1 MKGGWN
7 MNIKIVTDSTSD
19 IGPELA
25 QSLGITVV
33 PIYVRFGGKI
43 YRDGIDLTNEEFYRM
58 LKSSPL
64 HPATSQPPPEDFIKI
79 FGDCSGKADGIISIH
94 ISSKISGT
102 YNSALLAS
110 SKLNGDCPVKVIDS
124 KFNSGGLAL
133 VVMEAARMA
142 KAGFG
147 MNEIIEKVNETIGKV
162 KMLGMFDTVKYL
174 SLSGRVKKLV
184 LSAASILNIRLLL
197 TFHEGEIAR
206 AGMARTFDK
215 GMEKIAEFVKNN
227 NGIKELTIVH
237 SMVPEKANQLKERI
251 SGFVDKSKI
260 IILHLGAGL
269 GVHGGPGVL
278 LVAIRQ

>member
-1 MKGGWN
+1 MS
-7 MNIKIVTDSTSD
+7 IKIVTDSTSD
-19 IGPELA
+19 IGQELA

-33 PIYVRFGGKI
+33 PIYIRFGDKI
-43 YRDGIDLTNEEFYRM
+43 YRDGVDLTNEEFYRM
-58 LKSSPL
+58 LEASPV
-64 HPATSQPPPEDFIKI
+64 HPATSQPPPEDFMKI
-79 FGDCSGKADGIISIH
+79 FGEFADKADGIISIH

-110 SKLNGDCPVKVIDS
+110 STINGNCPIEVVDS

-142 KAGFG
+142 KSGFG
-147 MNEIIEKVNETIGKV
+147 MNEITEKITETIQHV

-174 SLSGRVKKLV
+174 SFSGRVKKLV

-197 TFHEGEIAR
+197 TFHDGDIAR

-215 GMEKIAEFVKNN
+215 GMGKITEFVKNN
-227 NGIKELTIVH
+227 SGIKELLIVH
-237 SMVPEKANQLKERI
+237 SMVPEKANQLKEQI
-251 SGFVDKSKI
+251 SGFIDKSKI
-260 IILHLGAGL
+260 MILHLGAGL

>member
-1 MKGGWN
+1 

-19 IGPELA
+19 ISQELA
-25 QSLGITVV
+25 QSLGIIVV
-33 PIYVRFGGKI
+33 PIYIRFGNKV
-43 YRDGIDLTNEEFYRM
+43 YRDGVDLTDEEFYRM

-64 HPATSQPPPEDFIKI
+64 HPATSQPTPEDFMKV
-79 FGDCSGKADGIISIH
+79 FGENCEKSDGIISIH

-110 SKLNGDCPVKVIDS
+110 NKMTGDCPIKVFDS

-133 VVMEAARMA
+133 VVIEAARMA

-147 MNEIIEKVNETIGKV
+147 MNEIVEKVSETIGNV

-174 SLSGRVKKLV
+174 SLSGRVKKLI

-197 TFHEGEIAR
+197 TFHDGEIAQ

-215 GMEKIAEFVKNN
+215 GMEKIAEFVKKNK
-227 NGIKELTIVH
+227 GIKELTIVH

-251 SGFVDKSKI
+251 SDFVDKSKI
-260 IILHLGAGL
+260 MILHLGAGL

>member
-1 MKGGWN
+1 

-25 QSLGITVV
+25 KSLGITVV
-33 PIYVRFGGKI
+33 PIYIRFGDKV

-58 LKSSPL
+58 LKSSPI
-64 HPATSQPPPEDFIKI
+64 HPATSQPPPEDFMKI
-79 FGDCSGKADGIISIH
+79 FGDCAGKADGIISIH

-102 YNSALLAS
+102 YNSALLAG

-124 KFNSGGLAL
+124 RFNSGGLAL
-133 VVMEAARMA
+133 VVLEAARMA
-142 KAGFG
+142 KAGLG
-147 MNEIIEKVNETIGKV
+147 MNEIVEKTGETIEHV

-174 SLSGRVKKLV
+174 SLSGRVKKLI

-197 TFHEGEIAR
+197 TFHDGDIAR

-227 NGIKELTIVH
+227 SGIKELTIVH

-260 IILHLGAGL
+260 VILHLGAGL